1 MLKNNFNKILLNLIV
16 VIFIFAFDRLSKLYI
31 LNLLEREQ
39 VVNVYIN
46 QFMNLNL
53 IWNTGIGFGLLSSD
67 SNFYY
72 NLVTFLII
80 IINVII
86 LIMIFKSDN
95 YKSFLLLMILGG
107 SLGNLFD
114 RIWYNAVPD
123 FIDLHYNNFHWFI
136 FNVADIFITIGILCL
151 IFAELFLNNKKL
163 TNE

>member
-1 MLKNNFNKILLNLIV
+1 MLKNNFNKILLNIIV

-31 LNLLEREQ
+31 LDLLEREQ

-95 YKSFLLLMILGG
+95 YKFFLLLMILSG

-114 RIWYNAVPD
+114 RIWYKAVPD

-151 IFAELFLNNKKL
+151 IFAELFLNNKK
-163 TNE
+163 TN

>member
-1 MLKNNFNKILLNLIV
+1 MLKNNFNKILFNLIV

-95 YKSFLLLMILGG
+95 YKLFLLLMILGG

-136 FNVADIFITIGILCL
+136 FNVADMFITIGILCL
-151 IFAELFLNNKKL
+151 IFAELFLNNKK
-163 TNE
+163 TN